1 MTKHNELFGEFDAN
15 QHKQFTRQEHHEF
28 VWEGDLLFKKTY
40 VRKYIPNSKH
50 GYTDSYT
57 SELV

>member
-1 MTKHNELFGEFDAN
+1 MTHDKLFGPFDKD
-15 QHKQFTRQEHHEF
+15 QHKKYCRQEHHEY

-50 GYTDSYT
+50 GYADQYT